1 MADEE
6 DLNAETL
13 QGLGERLRKLRTER
27 KMTLAVLS
35 VRSQMSVG
43 MLSHIERGKSSPSLK
58 TLDRLRIALGVP
70 LASFFDTGEG
80 PNQER
85 SVVTRAHQRS
95 TLLFSDSGL
104 TKELLSPA
112 GHRELEMLMLS
123 IEPGGSSGPD
133 PWRRVGEKCGMVLQ
147 GRFELHVAEQRY
159 ILDEGDAFQF
169 DSAQPHRFTNLASGT
184 TRVMWIIKSE
194 EAG

>member
-1 MADEE
+1 MLVE
-6 DLNAETL
+6 DDLDAETL
-13 QGLGERLRKLRTER
+13 QGLGERLRKLRAER
-27 KMTLAVLS
+27 HLTLAALS
-35 VRSQMSVG
+35 ARSQISIG

-70 LASFFDTGEG
+70 LASFFDTETT
-80 PNQER
+80 PSQER
-85 SVVTRAHQRS
+85 LVVTRADQRS
-95 TLLFSDSGL
+95 TLLFSESGL

-112 GHRELEMLMLS
+112 GHRELEMLILS
-123 IEPGGSSGPD
+123 IEPGGSSGSD

-147 GRFELHVAEQRY
+147 GRFELHIGEQRY
-159 ILDEGDAFQF
+159 VLNEGDSFQF
-169 DSAQPHRFTNLASGT
+169 DSAQPHRFTNVAQGV